1 MPFFGKNTTEKQ
13 NRAPLVR
20 GRVPIQEKINF
31 ARHLAIMVKAGLP
44 LFESLK
50 ILRRQTTS
58 KKFQIIIDQVI
69 LDVNNGQSM
78 ASSLQRFHR
87 IFGDFFISIVE
98 VGERSGTLG
107 PNLLYLA
114 EELKKS
120 QDLRGKVRAAMIYPG
135 ILFVMTLGVSG
146 FLTFFVFPKLLPT
159 FANFDVEMP
168 LATRI
173 LIAVLGFMSTYWWLV
188 IIVCVGFVSLWRFL
202 MRIPSLKLTF
212 DRFILIV
219 PVISSLAIYVN
230 TTNMARIL
238 SILLRSGIK
247 IVESI
252 LIVSRTFENK
262 VYEEALKEAAEEI
275 KKGGSFSEYLNK
287 RKDIFP
293 PILSAMI
300 EVGENTGNLE
310 ENLSYLANYYAE
322 EVDTSL
328 KNVTVLLE
336 PLILLVMGIVVGFV
350 ALSIITPIYT
360 ISQGLSQ

>member
-1 MPFFGKNTTEKQ
+1 MLFFGKNTVKTS
-13 NRAPLVR
+13 RAPVVR

-78 ASSLQRFHR
+78 ASSLRRFHR

-114 EELKKS
+114 EELKKAK
-120 QDLRGKVRAAMIYPG
+120 DLRGKVRSAMVYPA
-135 ILFVMTLGVSG
+135 ILFIMTVGVSG

-159 FANFDVEMP
+159 FANFDVELP
-168 LATRI
+168 VATRV
-173 LIAVLGFMSTYWWLV
+173 LIAILGFLSAYWWLAII
-188 IIVCVGFVSLWRFL
+188 IIVGLVATWRFL
-202 MRIPSLKLTF
+202 MRLPKMKLLF
-212 DRFILIV
+212 DRFVLVI
-219 PVISSLAIYVN
+219 PVISTLSIYVN

-252 LIVSRTFENK
+252 LIVSNTFENK

-275 KKGGSFSEYLNK
+275 KKGGAFSEYLMK
-287 RKDIFP
+287 KKKIFP

-310 ENLSYLANYYAE
+310 ENLSYLANYYSE

-336 PLILLVMGIVVGFV
+336 PLILLIMGIVVGFV

-360 ISQGLSQ
+360 ISQGISQ